1 MSEREGGREGGGEG
15 ETDGEREAPGEFV
28 CLRGE
33 DGREGFGARF
43 FDLLEPRMIL
53 YCGHAGAEVAACP
66 LFRLSA
72 LSTDSAA

>member
-1 MSEREGGREGGGEG
+1 VREGGGG
-15 ETDGEREAPGEFV
+15 ERDGEREAPGDFA

-53 YCGHAGAEVAACP
+53 HRGHAGAEVAACP

-72 LSTDSAA
+72 QSTHACAS